1 MCEKQKKMVGIKDGE
16 CERKQRQEGSEAF
29 NEQLLKEV
37 AVKTEKAN
45 GSGSQ

>member
-1 MCEKQKKMVGIKDGE
+1 MEHVKGSRDKMSA
-16 CERKQRQEGSEAF
+16 EGSEAF

-37 AVKTEKAN
+37 AVKREKAN

>member
-1 MCEKQKKMVGIKDGE
+1 MVGIKGGE